1 MSPCILQIDGSEKVI
16 DSESDTPLLYMPRD
30 DLQLNRPKFG

>member
-1 MSPCILQIDGSEKVI
+1 MSPCILHINRSDKVI
-16 DSESDTPLLYMPRD
+16 DSESDTPLLYELRD